1 MLFWGWICDPELHPW
16 FTPTSCSENVFI
28 LILVFIPKADSKYM
42 IFSAC
47 PNCRNVIIFLGFFRK
62 WQEKMCQPLFWLS
75 FKTAFFSALYV
86 RVFWGRW
93 IQEFKGL
100 TTATKALLF
109 LQVSNTAAIMESTS
123 LRHCLCWKLDSNL
136 RRITEQTWEVLLDKI
151 GSSYFFEWTV
161 PCLLSRVLN
170 LGNLKE
176 KKKPQRQ
183 QSSCF

>member
-1 MLFWGWICDPELHPW
+1 MHVLIAGMWLFSWGFLENDKKICVNLYSGCPLRQHFFLHSMCVC
-16 FTPTSCSENVFI
+16 FGEGEFRS
-28 LILVFIPKADSKYM
+28 SKD
-42 IFSAC
+42 
-47 PNCRNVIIFLGFFRK
+47 LQQQQKLFF
-62 WQEKMCQPLFWLS
+62 
-75 FKTAFFSALYV
+75 
-86 RVFWGRW
+86 
-93 IQEFKGL
+93 
-100 TTATKALLF
+100 F

-136 RRITEQTWEVLLDKI
+136 RRITEQIWEVLLDKI